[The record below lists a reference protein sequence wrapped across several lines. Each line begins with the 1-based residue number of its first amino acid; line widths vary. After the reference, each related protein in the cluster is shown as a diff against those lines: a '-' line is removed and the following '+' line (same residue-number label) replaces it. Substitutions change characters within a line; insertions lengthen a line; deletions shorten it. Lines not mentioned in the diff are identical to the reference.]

1 MYILVKK
8 LGNDATVMATCR
20 NPEPLRKLLKK
31 DARRIIR
38 DYYAAT
44 DNNLIDEYGAQLR
57 DETLASIDAITTQ
70 NHWDDGDEDYLLSY
84 DIVKA
89 PELKV
94 PSKTYVTKY
103 AFGSEVNRKLEDAE
117 SGEEFDA
124 ILEEY
129 GDTDMLVVRR
139 FNTQAEKDAYTLG
152 LCDNYGNEAFCN
164 INREYPAFAKRLK

>member
-8 LGNDATVMATCR
+8 LGDDAIVMATCR
-20 NPEPLRKLLKK
+20 KPEPLRKFLKK
-31 DARRIIR
+31 DARRIIM

-44 DNNLIDEYGAQLR
+44 GNNLIDEYGAQLR

-70 NHWDDGDEDYLLSY
+70 NHWDDGDEEYLLSY

-103 AFGSEVNRKLEDAE
+103 AFGSEVNRKLEDAV
-117 SGEEFDA
+117 SREEFDA

-164 INREYPAFAKRLK
+164 INREYPVFAKRLK

>member
-1 MYILVKK
+1 MYILVKRC
-8 LGNDATVMATCR
+8 GDYATVLATCR
-20 NPEPLRKLLKK
+20 KPEPLRELLKR

-38 DYYAAT
+38 EYYAET
-44 DNNLIDEYGAQLR
+44 GEDLIDEYGAQLR
-57 DETLASIDAITTQ
+57 DEALASIDAITTE
-70 NHWDDGDEDYLLSY
+70 NHWDDGDEECLLSY

-94 PSKTYVTKY
+94 PSKPFVTKY

-117 SGEEFDA
+117 TREEFDA

-129 GDTDMLVVRR
+129 GDTEQLVVRK

-164 INREYPAFAKRLK
+164 INREYPAFAKQVK

>member
-8 LGNDATVMATCR
+8 LGDDATVIATCR
-20 NPEPLRKLLKK
+20 KPEPLRKLLKK

-38 DYYAAT
+38 EYYF
-44 DNNLIDEYGAQLR
+44 NVDEDDDTGAQLR

-70 NHWDDGDEDYLLSY
+70 NHWDDGDEEYLLSY

-103 AFGSEVNRKLEDAE
+103 AFGSEVNHKLEDAE